1 MVSYWC
7 FENATEQYL
16 DVCIRLKAVI
26 QRLNF
31 FDARLS
37 FVIKGHI
44 HAGVDY
50 YMKIKRA
57 DF

>member
-7 FENATEQYL
+7 FQNATEQNLNVY
-16 DVCIRLKAVI
+16 IRLKAVI
-26 QRLNF
+26 QRLKI

-37 FVIKGHI
+37 FVIRGHI
-44 HAGVDY
+44 YAWVDY
-50 YMKIKRA
+50 YMKIKHA